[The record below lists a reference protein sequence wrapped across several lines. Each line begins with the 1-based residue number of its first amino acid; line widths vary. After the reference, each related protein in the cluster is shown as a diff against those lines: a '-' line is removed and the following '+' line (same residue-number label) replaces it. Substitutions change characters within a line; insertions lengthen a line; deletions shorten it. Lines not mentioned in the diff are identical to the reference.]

1 MIKLDSQVSVALVLQ
16 REIDNER
23 SNMHDD
29 AHTFS
34 TDAFPVELREA
45 AWQSALASLALTSEI
60 SSKNKAS
67 LVGYITFGVSQ
78 SDSVFSTLNAS
89 PQAFTARDP
98 ATLMRTDSVT
108 AFVVFDGAGQI
119 DVGAETAAVSS
130 GDIYLLD
137 SSRKWR
143 LELNSTFRAAV
154 IRLEKANFISR
165 LMHTGKTDICKIS
178 SVSGIGNIAFEF
190 VKAIT
195 LQLTSL
201 DPEDLEQME
210 GALSAMF
217 VASLAHKDEEDGE
230 HSTSMQLNHLRR
242 ICRTIEAQ
250 LTDPDLSAVDIAR
263 SEQLSARYL
272 QKLFASAGTTFG
284 EYVKKRRLDRCRID
298 LSNKSLKNL
307 TISELCFRWGFNDA
321 ANFSRAFHLEFGVS
335 PKTYRSQPRVVAKS
349 HQQRG
354 NPGTSSAHKGDESV
368 ALIHSKVLT
377 PDEEL
382 MRGARF
388 AEVLVEAAL
397 IETALALTPKR
408 STASDSE
415 AELGDGSSASTH
427 YYIPAS
433 DKTVHWGYFSQLIKP
448 IISVNSGD
456 FVTIETVTQH
466 AYDDYERMIKGDP
479 GAESIFF
486 WNKDRKAI
494 DRRGAGPVNASI
506 FGRGAGE
513 GFGVHI
519 CTGPVYVKNA
529 EPGDVL
535 EIRILD
541 VMPRPSASP
550 DHAGQSFG
558 SNAASWWGFHY
569 HDLLT
574 EPKPR
579 EVVTIYEILDAD
591 HGSCAKA
598 VYNFR
603 WTPQTDPFGV
613 VHETID
619 YPGVPV
625 DHDTIVKNF
634 EVLKNAR
641 IPVRPHFG
649 VLAVAPAQD
658 EPLDSVPPSYFG
670 GNLDNWRA
678 TKGATLYL
686 PVAVD
691 GALFSVGDPH
701 ASQGDSELCGTA
713 IECSLSGKFQL
724 VLHKKQDLEGGFFDD
739 LDYPFLETE
748 TEWVIQGF
756 SYANHLVQLGPHA
769 QTDVYNKATLDLA
782 MRDAF
787 RKTRRYLMTAHKL
800 TEDEAISL
808 ISVAVDF
815 GVTQVVN
822 GNWGV
827 HAIIRKSIFAD
838 MRADDAAQL

>member
-1 MIKLDSQVSVALVLQ
+1 
-16 REIDNER
+16 
-23 SNMHDD
+23 MHDD
-29 AHTFS
+29 PQPFS
-34 TDAFPVELREA
+34 TDAFPVELREE
-45 AWQSALASLALTSEI
+45 AWQNALASLALRSEI
-60 SSKNKAS
+60 SSRNKAA

-78 SDSVFSTLNAS
+78 TGSVFGTLNAS

-98 ATLMRTDSVT
+98 AMLVRTDCVT
-108 AFVVFDGAGQI
+108 AFVLFDGVGQI
-119 DVGAETAAVSS
+119 DVGAESAVVSS

-137 SSRKWR
+137 SSREWK
-143 LELNSTFRAAV
+143 LELASAFRACV
-154 IRLEKANFISR
+154 IRLEKSNFISR
-165 LMHTGKTDICKIS
+165 LMHTGKSDICKIS

-190 VKAIT
+190 VKTIT
-195 LQLTSL
+195 FQLPSL
-201 DPEDLEQME
+201 GPEDLEQME
-210 GALSAMF
+210 GALGAMF
-217 VASLAHKDEEDGE
+217 VAGLAHKDEDDGE
-230 HSTSMQLNHLRR
+230 QSTSMQLSHLRR
-242 ICRTIEAQ
+242 ICRTIEAR

-298 LSNKSLKNL
+298 LASKSLRHL

-321 ANFSRAFHLEFGVS
+321 ANFSRAFHLEYGVS
-335 PKTYRSQPRVVAKS
+335 PKAYRSQPRAAEKRYELRGRPTPSSTEHAK
-349 HQQRG
+349 
-354 NPGTSSAHKGDESV
+354 N
-368 ALIHSKVLT
+368 ALAQN
-377 PDEEL
+377 EEL
-382 MRGARF
+382 PRSARF

-397 IETALALTPKR
+397 LETSLALTPKR
-408 STASDSE
+408 SAAHKTDDADE
-415 AELGDGSSASTH
+415 EEQTGTH

-433 DKTVHWGYFSQLIKP
+433 ANTVHWGYFSSLIKP
-448 IISVNSGD
+448 ILTIDSGD
-456 FVTIETVTQH
+456 CLTIETVTQH
-466 AYDDYERMIKGDP
+466 AYDDYERMIQGDA
-479 GAESIFF
+479 GIESIFY
-486 WNKDRKAI
+486 WDKDRKAI
-494 DRRGAGPVNASI
+494 DRRGAGPIDASI

-519 CTGPVYVKNA
+519 CTGPVYVRDA

-541 VMPRPSASP
+541 VMPRPAANP
-550 DHAGQSFG
+550 KYAGQSFG
-558 SNAASWWGFHY
+558 SNAALWWGFHY

-579 EVVTIYEILDAD
+579 EVVTVYEILDAD

-613 VHETID
+613 VHETMD

-625 DHDTIVKNF
+625 DHDTIEKNF
-634 EVLKNAR
+634 DVLKSVR

-649 VLAVAPAQD
+649 VLAVAPAHE
-658 EPLDSVPPSYFG
+658 EPIDSVPPSYFG

-678 TKGATLYL
+678 TKGARLYL
-686 PVAVD
+686 PVAVE

-724 VLHKKQDLEGGFFDD
+724 LLHKKKNLEGGFFAD

-756 SYANHLVQLGPHA
+756 SYANHLAQLGPLA
-769 QTDVYNKATLDLA
+769 ETDVYKNASLDLA

-787 RKTRRYLMTAHKL
+787 RKVRRYLMTAHKL

-808 ISVAVDF
+808 ISVGVDF

-827 HAIIRKSIFAD
+827 HAIVRKSLFPDIS
-838 MRADDAAQL
+838 

>member
-1 MIKLDSQVSVALVLQ
+1 MKGSD
-16 REIDNER
+16 
-23 SNMHDD
+23 MHYDL
-29 AHTFS
+29 HTFS
-34 TDAFPVELREA
+34 TDAFPSELREK
-45 AWQSALASLALTSEI
+45 AWQDTLARIALTSEI
-60 SSKNKAS
+60 SSKNKPS
-67 LVGYITFGVSQ
+67 LMGYMTFGLSQ
-78 SDSVFSTLNAS
+78 TGSTFCALNAS
-89 PQAFTARDP
+89 PQIFSARDFSS
-98 ATLMRTDSVT
+98 LIRTDSVT
-108 AFVVFDGAGQI
+108 VFVLFDGVGKI
-119 DVGAETAAVSS
+119 DVGAETAGVSA

-137 SSRKWR
+137 SSRKWK
-143 LELNSTFRAAV
+143 LELGSAFRACV
-154 IRLEKANFISR
+154 IRFEKANFISR

-178 SVSGIGNIAFEF
+178 STSGVGNIALEF
-190 VKAIT
+190 VNAIT
-195 LQLTSL
+195 CQLASL
-201 DPEDLEQME
+201 APEDLEQME
-210 GALSAMF
+210 DALSTML
-217 VASLAHKDEEDGE
+217 VASLAHKEEEDVSN
-230 HSTSMQLNHLRR
+230 STSMQLSHLRR
-242 ICRTIEAQ
+242 ICRTIEAR
-250 LTDPDLSAVDIAR
+250 LTDPELSAIDIAR
-263 SEQLSARYL
+263 SENLSARYL

-298 LSNKSLKNL
+298 LSNISLKHL

-321 ANFSRAFHLEFGVS
+321 ANFSRAFHLEFGIS
-335 PKTYRSQPRVVAKS
+335 PKGYRSQPKSLAKRYEL
-349 HQQRG
+349 RG
-354 NPGTSSAHKGDESV
+354 RPSPSSTEHTRNTLLQNDELPWS
-368 ALIHSKVLT
+368 
-377 PDEEL
+377 
-382 MRGARF
+382 ARF

-397 IETALALTPKR
+397 LESAIALVPNQ
-408 STASDSE
+408 DSSLKADDVDE
-415 AELGDGSSASTH
+415 EEYIGTH
-427 YYIPAS
+427 YYIPATS
-433 DKTVHWGYFSQLIKP
+433 QTVHWGYFSSLIKP
-448 IISVNSGD
+448 ILSINSGD
-456 FVTIETVTQH
+456 YLTIETITQH
-466 AYDDYERMIKGDP
+466 AYDDYERMIQGDA

-486 WNKDRKAI
+486 WDKDKKGV
-494 DRRGAGPVNASI
+494 DRRGAGPLDASI

-541 VMPRPSASP
+541 VMPRPAANP
-550 DHAGQSFG
+550 KFAGQSFG

-625 DHDTIVKNF
+625 DHNTIVKNF
-634 EVLKNAR
+634 EILKNVS
-641 IPVRPHFG
+641 IPIRPHFG
-649 VLAVAPAQD
+649 VLAVAPVHED
-658 EPLDSVPPSYFG
+658 PIDSVPPSYFG

-678 TKGATLYL
+678 TKGAKLYL

-691 GALFSVGDPH
+691 GALFSVGDSH

-713 IECSLSGKFQL
+713 IECSMSGKFQL
-724 VLHKKQDLEGGFFDD
+724 ILHKKKDLEGSFFAD

-748 TEWVIQGF
+748 TEWLIQGF
-756 SYANHLVQLGPHA
+756 SYANHLTQLGPHS
-769 QTDVYNKATLDLA
+769 QTDVYKKATLDLA

-800 TEDEAISL
+800 TEDEAISV
-808 ISVAVDF
+808 ISVGVDF
-815 GVTQVVN
+815 GITQVVN

-827 HAIIRKSIFAD
+827 HAVIRKSIFPEIS
-838 MRADDAAQL
+838 

>member
-1 MIKLDSQVSVALVLQ
+1 
-16 REIDNER
+16 
-23 SNMHDD
+23 MHDD
-29 AHTFS
+29 PHTFS
-34 TDAFPVELREA
+34 TDAFPVELRET
-45 AWQSALASLALTSEI
+45 AWQNALSSLALTSEI
-60 SSKNKAS
+60 SSRNRAS

-78 SDSVFSTLNAS
+78 PGSVFSTLNAS

-98 ATLMRTDSVT
+98 AMPGRTDCVT
-108 AFVVFDGAGQI
+108 AFVLFDGVGQI

-143 LELNSTFRAAV
+143 LELTSAFRASV
-154 IRLEKANFISR
+154 IRLEKANFLSR
-165 LMHTGKTDICKIS
+165 LMHTGKTDICKIAS
-178 SVSGIGNIAFEF
+178 TSGIGNIAFELVEAVAF
-190 VKAIT
+190 
-195 LQLTSL
+195 QLASL
-201 DPEDLEQME
+201 GPEDLEQME
-210 GALSAMF
+210 GALGAMF
-217 VASLAHKDEEDGE
+217 VASLAHKDEDDGE
-230 HSTSMQLNHLRR
+230 HSTSMQLSHLRR
-242 ICRTIEAQ
+242 ICRTVEAR

-298 LSNKSLKNL
+298 LSNKSLKHL

-321 ANFSRAFHLEFGVS
+321 ANFSRAFHLEYGVS
-335 PKTYRSQPRVVAKS
+335 PKAYRSQPRSAGKRYELRGRPGPSLSEHAKNVLV
-349 HQQRG
+349 QNGELPR
-354 NPGTSSAHKGDESV
+354 SV
-368 ALIHSKVLT
+368 
-377 PDEEL
+377 
-382 MRGARF
+382 RF

-397 IETALALTPKR
+397 LETTPALAPTRAASPHE
-408 STASDSE
+408 ASDADDE
-415 AELGDGSSASTH
+415 EDVGAH
-427 YYIPAS
+427 YYLPAAAH
-433 DKTVHWGYFSQLIKP
+433 TVHWGYFSSLIKP
-448 IISVNSGD
+448 ILTVNSGD
-456 FVTIETVTQH
+456 YLTIETVTQH
-466 AYDDYERMIKGDP
+466 AYDDYERMIQGDA
-479 GAESIFF
+479 GVESIFF
-486 WNKDRKAI
+486 WDKDRKAI
-494 DRRGAGPVNASI
+494 DRRGAGPLDASI

-519 CTGPVYVKNA
+519 CTGPVYVANA

-541 VMPRPSASP
+541 VMPRPAANPKFS
-550 DHAGQSFG
+550 GQSFG

-634 EVLKNAR
+634 EVLKSVR

-649 VLAVAPAQD
+649 VLAVAPAHGD
-658 EPLDSVPPSYFG
+658 PIDSVPPSYFG

-678 TKGATLYL
+678 TKGARLYL
-686 PVAVD
+686 PVAVA

-713 IECSLSGKFQL
+713 IECSLTGKFQL
-724 VLHKKQDLEGGFFDD
+724 VLHKKKDLEGAFFAD

-756 SYANHLVQLGPHA
+756 SYANHLVQLGPLA
-769 QTDVYNKATLDLA
+769 QTDVYKKTSLDMA

-800 TEDEAISL
+800 TEDEAISV
-808 ISVAVDF
+808 ISVGVDF
-815 GVTQVVN
+815 GITQVVN

-827 HAIIRKSIFAD
+827 HAIIRKSIFPD
-838 MRADDAAQL
+838 LS

>member
-1 MIKLDSQVSVALVLQ
+1 
-16 REIDNER
+16 
-23 SNMHDD
+23 MHEHS
-29 AHTFS
+29 HTFS
-34 TDAFPVELREA
+34 TDAFPVELRAA
-45 AWQSALASLALTSEI
+45 AWQNALASLALTSEI
-60 SSKNKAS
+60 SSKNRAS

-78 SDSVFSTLNAS
+78 TGSVFSTLNAS
-89 PQAFTARDP
+89 PQIFTARDP
-98 ATLMRTDSVT
+98 AMLARTDSLT
-108 AFVVFDGAGQI
+108 AFVLFDGAGKI
-119 DVGAETAAVSS
+119 DVGAETAAVSA

-137 SSRKWR
+137 SSRKWT
-143 LELNSTFRAAV
+143 LELTSAFRASV
-154 IRLEKANFISR
+154 IRLDKVNFISR
-165 LMHTGKTDICKIS
+165 LMHTGKTDICKITS
-178 SVSGIGNIAFEF
+178 ASGIGNIAFELIE
-190 VKAIT
+190 AIT
-195 LQLTSL
+195 FQFGSL
-201 DPEDLEQME
+201 DPDDLEQME
-210 GALSAMF
+210 GALSTMF
-217 VASLAHKDEEDGE
+217 VASLAHKHEDDGE
-230 HSTSMQLNHLRR
+230 HSTSMQLSHLRR
-242 ICRTIEAQ
+242 MCRTIEAK
-250 LTDPDLSAVDIAR
+250 LTDPDLSALDIAR
-263 SEQLSARYL
+263 SEQVSARYL
-272 QKLFASAGTTFG
+272 QKLFSSAGTTFG

-298 LSNKSLKNL
+298 LSNKSLKHL
-307 TISELCFRWGFNDA
+307 TVSELCFRWGFNDA
-321 ANFSRAFHLEFGVS
+321 ANFSRAFNLEFGVS
-335 PKTYRSQPRVVAKS
+335 PKAYRLQPRSARKKYDL
-349 HQQRG
+349 RG
-354 NPGTSSAHKGDESV
+354 RPAPSQTEQTKN
-368 ALIHSKVLT
+368 VLT
-377 PDEEL
+377 QNEDLP
-382 MRGARF
+382 RSARF

-397 IETALALTPKR
+397 LETMLALTPKR
-408 STASDSE
+408 SASDKTDDADDE
-415 AELGDGSSASTH
+415 EYVGAH

-433 DKTVHWGYFSQLIKP
+433 AKTVHWGYFSSLIKP
-448 IISVNSGD
+448 ILSINSGD
-456 FVTIETVTQH
+456 YLTIETVTQH
-466 AYDDYERMIKGDP
+466 AYDDYERMIEGDA
-479 GAESIFF
+479 GTESIFF
-486 WNKDRKAI
+486 WDKDKKAI
-494 DRRGAGPVNASI
+494 DRRGAGPIDASI

-541 VMPRPSASP
+541 VMPRPAANP
-550 DHAGQSFG
+550 KFAGQSFG

-634 EVLKNAR
+634 DILKSVR

-649 VLAVAPAQD
+649 VLAVAPAHE
-658 EPLDSVPPSYFG
+658 EPIDSVPPSYFG

-678 TKGATLYL
+678 TKGAKLYL
-686 PVAVD
+686 PVSVD

-724 VLHKKQDLEGGFFDD
+724 ILHKKKDLEGAFFAD

-756 SYANHLVQLGPHA
+756 SYANHLAQLGPLA
-769 QTDVYNKATLDLA
+769 ETDVYKKTSLDLA

-787 RKTRRYLMTAHKL
+787 RKARRYLMTAHKL
-800 TEDEAISL
+800 SEDEAISV
-808 ISVAVDF
+808 ISVGVDF

-827 HAIIRKSIFAD
+827 HAIIRKSMFPEI
-838 MRADDAAQL
+838 

>member
-1 MIKLDSQVSVALVLQ
+1 
-16 REIDNER
+16 
-23 SNMHDD
+23 MHDD
-29 AHTFS
+29 SHTFS

-45 AWQSALASLALTSEI
+45 AWQNALASLALKSEI
-60 SSKNKAS
+60 ASKNKAS
-67 LVGYITFGVSQ
+67 LVGYVTFGVSQ
-78 SDSVFSTLNAS
+78 PGSVFSALNAS
-89 PQAFTARDP
+89 PQVFSARDS
-98 ATLMRTDSVT
+98 AMLMRTDSVT
-108 AFVVFDGAGQI
+108 AFVLFDGAGQI

-143 LELNSTFRAAV
+143 LELASSFRASV

-165 LMHTGKTDICKIS
+165 LMHTGKTDICRIS
-178 SVSGIGNIAFEF
+178 SASGIGNIAFEF
-190 VKAIT
+190 VKTIT
-195 LQLTSL
+195 SQLVSL
-201 DPEDLEQME
+201 GPDDLEQME
-210 GALSAMF
+210 GALGAMF
-217 VASLAHKDEEDGE
+217 VASLAHKDEDDGE
-230 HSTSMQLNHLRR
+230 QSTSMQLSHLRR
-242 ICRTIEAQ
+242 ICRTIEAR
-250 LTDPDLSAVDIAR
+250 LTDPLLSAVDIAK

-298 LSNKSLKNL
+298 LSGKSLKHL

-321 ANFSRAFHLEFGVS
+321 ANFSRAFHLEYGVS
-335 PKTYRSQPRVVAKS
+335 PKVYRSQPRSAGKRYEL
-349 HQQRG
+349 RG
-354 NPGTSSAHKGDESV
+354 RPDPSSAEHAKNIL
-368 ALIHSKVLT
+368 AQQ
-377 PDEEL
+377 EEL
-382 MRGARF
+382 PRNARF

-397 IETALALTPKR
+397 LETTLALTPK
-408 STASDSE
+408 
-415 AELGDGSSASTH
+415 SSSPHKDDAGTH

-433 DKTVHWGYFSQLIKP
+433 AKTVHWGYFSSLIKP
-448 IISVNSGD
+448 ILSVNSGD
-456 FVTIETVTQH
+456 CLTIETITQH
-466 AYDDYERMIKGDP
+466 AYDDYERMIQDDA

-486 WNKDRKAI
+486 WDKEKKAI
-494 DRRGAGPVNASI
+494 DRRGAGPIDASI

-541 VMPRPSASP
+541 VMPRPAANP
-550 DHAGQSFG
+550 KFAGQSFG

-591 HGSCAKA
+591 HGSCARA

-625 DHDTIVKNF
+625 DHDSIVKDF
-634 EVLKNAR
+634 EILKSVR

-649 VLAVAPAQD
+649 VLAVAPAHED
-658 EPLDSVPPSYFG
+658 PIDSVPPSYFG

-678 TKGATLYL
+678 AKGAKLYL
-686 PVAVD
+686 PVSVA

-713 IECSLSGKFQL
+713 LECSLTGKFQL
-724 VLHKKQDLEGGFFDD
+724 VLHKKKDLEGGFFAD

-756 SYANHLVQLGPHA
+756 SYANHLAQLGPLA
-769 QTDVYNKATLDLA
+769 QTDVYKKTSLDMA

-787 RKTRRYLMTAHKL
+787 RKVRRYFMTAHKL
-800 TEDEAISL
+800 TEDEAISV
-808 ISVAVDF
+808 ISVGVDF

-827 HAIIRKSIFAD
+827 HAIIRKSIFPD
-838 MRADDAAQL
+838 I

>member
-1 MIKLDSQVSVALVLQ
+1 
-16 REIDNER
+16 
-23 SNMHDD
+23 MHDD
-29 AHTFS
+29 PHTFS

-45 AWQSALASLALTSEI
+45 AWQNALASLALTSEI
-60 SSKNKAS
+60 SSKNQAS

-78 SDSVFSTLNAS
+78 PGSVFSTLNAS

-98 ATLMRTDSVT
+98 AMLMRTDSVT
-108 AFVVFDGAGQI
+108 VFVLFDGVGQI

-137 SSRKWR
+137 SSRQWK
-143 LELNSTFRAAV
+143 LALTSAFRACV

-178 SVSGIGNIAFEF
+178 SASGVGNIAFEF
-190 VKAIT
+190 ARAIT
-195 LQLTSL
+195 FQLASL
-201 DPEDLEQME
+201 GSEDLEQME
-210 GALSAMF
+210 DALSTML
-217 VASLAHKDEEDGE
+217 VASLAHKEEEDVS
-230 HSTSMQLNHLRR
+230 HSTSMQLSHLRR
-242 ICRTIEAQ
+242 ICRTIEAR
-250 LTDPDLSAVDIAR
+250 LTDPALSAVDIAR

-298 LSNKSLKNL
+298 LFNKSLKHL

-321 ANFSRAFHLEFGVS
+321 ANFSRAFHLEYGVS
-335 PKTYRSQPRVVAKS
+335 PKTYRSQPRLAGKRYELRGRPDPASTEHAK
-349 HQQRG
+349 
-354 NPGTSSAHKGDESV
+354 N
-368 ALIHSKVLT
+368 VLT
-377 PDEEL
+377 QNEEL
-382 MRGARF
+382 PRNARF
-388 AEVLVEAAL
+388 AGVLVEVAL
-397 IETALALTPKR
+397 LESAIALVPNQ
-408 STASDSE
+408 
-415 AELGDGSSASTH
+415 SSSHKVDDADDEEYVGTH
-427 YYIPAS
+427 YYIPANS
-433 DKTVHWGYFSQLIKP
+433 KTVHWGYFSSLIKP
-448 IISVNSGD
+448 ILSINSGD
-456 FVTIETVTQH
+456 YLTIETITQH
-466 AYDDYERMIKGDP
+466 AYDDYERMIQGDA

-486 WNKDRKAI
+486 WDKDKKAI
-494 DRRGAGPVNASI
+494 DRRGAGPINASI

-541 VMPRPSASP
+541 VMPRPAANP
-550 DHAGQSFG
+550 KFAGQSFG
-558 SNAASWWGFHY
+558 SNVASWWGFHY

-579 EVVTIYEILDAD
+579 EVVTIYEILDVD

-598 VYNFR
+598 VYNYR
-603 WTPQTDPFGV
+603 WTPQTDPFGI

-634 EVLKNAR
+634 EVLKNVR

-649 VLAVAPAQD
+649 VLAVAPAHED
-658 EPLDSVPPSYFG
+658 PIDSVPPSYFG

-691 GALFSVGDPH
+691 GALFSVGDSH

-713 IECSLSGKFQL
+713 IECSMTGKFQL
-724 VLHKKQDLEGGFFDD
+724 VLHKKKDLEGGFFAD

-756 SYANHLVQLGPHA
+756 CYANHLAQLGPLA
-769 QTDVYNKATLDLA
+769 QTDVYKKTSLDLA

-800 TEDEAISL
+800 TEDEAISV
-808 ISVAVDF
+808 ISVGVDF

-838 MRADDAAQL
+838 I